1 MLHTQHGLIGDRIP
15 GKPEVWSVGHLL
27 YDVAAE
33 HSKIID
39 GAILDAL
46 REIEGRIP
54 YHEEMHQ
61 LSKLLHDETNNYL
74 MTIMWKGKPI
84 LEVCAPEYI
93 QERGRTVIKRRIK
106 QVWKQSHDRRK
117 G

>member
-15 GKPEVWSVGHLL
+15 GKPESWSTGHVL

-39 GAILDAL
+39 GAILQAL
-46 REIEGRIP
+46 QEIEGRIP
-54 YHEEMHQ
+54 DHDEMHQ
-61 LSKLLHDETNNYL
+61 LSKLLHDETNNWL
-74 MTIMWKGKPI
+74 VTILWKGKPI
-84 LEVCAPEYI
+84 LEVSAPECI
-93 QERGRTVIKRRIK
+93 QERGKTIIRRRIK
-106 QVWKQSHDRRK
+106 QVWKQGYDRRK

>member
-33 HSKIID
+33 HSKVID
-39 GAILDAL
+39 GAILEAL

-54 YHEEMHQ
+54 DHDEMDQ
-61 LSKLLHDETNNYL
+61 LSKLLHDETYNWL

-84 LEVCAPEYI
+84 LEVSAPEYVR
-93 QERGRTVIKRRIK
+93 ENGRTVIKRRIK
-106 QVWKQSHDRRK
+106 QVWKTK
-117 G
+117 L